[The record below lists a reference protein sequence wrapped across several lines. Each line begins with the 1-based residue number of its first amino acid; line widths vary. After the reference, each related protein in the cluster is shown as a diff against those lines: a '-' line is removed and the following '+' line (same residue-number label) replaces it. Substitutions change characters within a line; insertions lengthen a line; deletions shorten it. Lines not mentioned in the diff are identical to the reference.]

1 MRIGVFDSG
10 IGGLTVLKKLIEE
23 YPNNEYIY
31 YGDTKNNPYG
41 SKTKEELLNLS
52 CNIIDFLLQKKVDLI
67 VIACGTVSSN
77 LTDTLKNK
85 YDIEIIDI
93 INPVINYI
101 NKNNYNK
108 IGVIATEATV
118 GSNAFKSINKDMKL
132 VACKQFVPIIESSN
146 YDELDKYINE
156 YLKELRDRDLIV
168 LGCTHYPIIKSQIGK
183 YLGES
188 IKLLDMGECL
198 PEIANDSI
206 NRKVELYFSKLDDKI
221 IKNINS
227 IIINNID
234 SINLV

>member
-23 YPNNEYIY
+23 YPKNEYIY

-41 SKTKEELLNLS
+41 SKTKEELLKLS

-67 VIACGTVSSN
+67 VIACGTISSN
-77 LTDTLKNK
+77 LADILKNK

-101 NKNNYNK
+101 NKSNYNK

-118 GSNAFKSINKDMKL
+118 NSNIFKSINKDIKL
-132 VACKQFVPIIESSN
+132 VACKHFVPIIESSN
-146 YDELDKYINE
+146 YSELDKYINE
-156 YLKELRDRDLIV
+156 YLRELRDRDLIV

-183 YLGES
+183 YLGEN

-198 PEIANDSI
+198 PQITNDGI
-206 NRKVELYFSKLDDKI
+206 NRKIELYFSKLDDKI